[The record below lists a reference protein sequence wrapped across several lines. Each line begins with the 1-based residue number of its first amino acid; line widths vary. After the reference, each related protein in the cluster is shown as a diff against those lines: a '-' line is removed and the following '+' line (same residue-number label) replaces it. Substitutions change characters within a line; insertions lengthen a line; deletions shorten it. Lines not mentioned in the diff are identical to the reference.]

1 MRCILKQKTRENDVA
16 QKLLACSKQSL
27 TGSKSLT
34 VICQKKKN
42 NEKLTAG
49 GNFASIVTSS
59 MAAKETKACV
69 RVDLRYRD
77 PEDRIFNRVISD
89 IFVVLRETAV
99 TFSDSIETG
108 SPAESEIVRVVSHS
122 TTDNRDKTIWKKKK
136 TIFRV

>member
-1 MRCILKQKTRENDVA
+1 MTRENDVA

-34 VICQKKKN
+34 VICQKKKKKN

-49 GNFASIVTSS
+49 GNFVSIVTSS
-59 MAAKETKACV
+59 KAAKETKACV

-89 IFVVLRETAV
+89 IFVVLSLFQIPLRLV
-99 TFSDSIETG
+99 HQ
-108 SPAESEIVRVVSHS
+108 P
-122 TTDNRDKTIWKKKK
+122 NLK
-136 TIFRV
+136 